1 MKQKLEEI
9 RSQALAALSEVS
21 DVRELEALK
30 VEYLGKKGKLTQILK
45 GMGKLSPEERPVV
58 GQVANEIRLALE
70 EGIQSVRERLNRE
83 LINQKLKSEV
93 IDVTMPGKKGFG
105 QETSTYQYT

>member
-45 GMGKLSPEERPVV
+45 VW
-58 GQVANEIRLALE
+58 ANCRLRKDR
-70 EGIQSVRERLNRE
+70 S
-83 LINQKLKSEV
+83 
-93 IDVTMPGKKGFG
+93 
-105 QETSTYQYT
+105 